1 MASALEGI
9 RIIDFTEGTAGP
21 YAGMLLAEQGADVIK
36 VEPPAGDRARGT
48 PAFHVLNRSKR
59 GIVLDLARPAD
70 RARAQDLASTADVV
84 LVDLLPEKAAQ
95 LGIDY
100 ARLAKRN
107 PRLVYCSMP
116 LYGSKGLLA
125 TLEPDDTLVA
135 AVTGVLGLQWSYCES
150 PVFLVVPIVAY
161 ATGVLAALAVAA
173 TLFDRTRSGNG
184 DHIEVSGLGGAFALQ
199 TSAYLMPLGA
209 LDVIRLSARKGTPRG
224 PWPTYRVY
232 RASDGE
238 WFFLGALTPVFW
250 TKLAVALGLEEY
262 LADPRFEG
270 APLAYPVREDA
281 QELSDRIAEIFATK
295 PRQHWLDFL
304 RQADV
309 PAGPVQTR
317 DEYFRDPQVLYNRMR
332 VEIDDP
338 EVGSTVQMGVPL
350 LLHEAPG
357 GIRGPAPLLGQHNDE
372 VRSRP
377 WEDKPT
383 RDRRMLGGLSAGR
396 LEQDPSVNAGASGDE
411 SMPPPLRQRRIR
423 LWRTGGGGEPP
434 TNDEP
439 DRPAPSSLHE
449 SMRFGR
455 APLDGITV
463 LDLGTIY
470 AGPYGAM
477 LLSDLGANVIKI
489 EPLDGDPWRAFAIG
503 FLGVNRG
510 KRGLALDLKREQG
523 RGLFHDL
530 VRKADVVID
539 NFRAGVPQRLKIDYE
554 TLRAMNP
561 RIVCGSV
568 TPFGPSGPMAGLP
581 GFDPIL
587 QARSGLMRAQ
597 GGDGEEPVYHQIAVC
612 DFITGLMTTYGVAT
626 ALYFRERTGRGQQ
639 VETSLANN
647 AMAAQVGEFIRYKG
661 RPPDPSG
668 GRDVSGVSTLYR
680 VYRCSDGW
688 LFLAARTSEQAR
700 ALAQATGLDAQG
712 GVTSLLQAPV
722 QGKVTAAL
730 EAFFADKKRTE
741 IALALTEKGIPCA
754 PCLTIKDLFEDE
766 HLKANDLWWEM
777 EHPVYGPIRQTGR
790 IVKWGRRSM
799 RLERT
804 SPLLG
809 QHSREVLLEFG
820 VDRSR
825 IEKLIEKGIVVSY
838 PPAD

>member
-1 MASALEGI
+1 MAGAFDGI
-9 RIIDFTEGTAGP
+9 RVIDFTQGRAGP
-21 YAGMLLAEQGADVIK
+21 HAGMLLAEQGADVIK

-59 GIVLDLARPAD
+59 GVVLDLRRREG
-70 RARAQDLASTADVV
+70 RAGAQELAAAADVV
-84 LVDLLPEKAAQ
+84 LIDQLPEQAERQ
-95 LGIDY
+95 GIGC
-100 ARLAKRN
+100 ARLSQKN
-107 PRLVYCSMP
+107 PGLVYCSMP
-116 LYGSKGLLA
+116 PYGSKGPLA

-173 TLFDRTRSGNG
+173 TLFDRARSGHG
-184 DHIEVSGLGGAFALQ
+184 DHVEVSGLGGAFALQ
-199 TSAYLMPLGA
+199 TSAYLVPLGA
-209 LDVIRLSARKGTPRG
+209 LDVIRLSDRKGTPRG

-232 RASDGE
+232 EASDGE

-250 TKLAVALGLEEY
+250 TKLAVALGIEEY

-270 APLAYPVREDA
+270 APLAYPASEDA

-317 DEYFRDPQVLYNRMR
+317 DDYLQDPQVRHNQMR

-350 LLHEAPG
+350 LLRDTPG
-357 GIRGPAPLLGQHNDE
+357 GIRGPAPLLGQHND
-372 VRSRP
+372 VVLTTP
-377 WEDKPT
+377 P
-383 RDRRMLGGLSAGR
+383 SAR
-396 LEQDPSVNAGASGDE
+396 ASAPHAVQGKL
-411 SMPPPLRQRRIR
+411 P
-423 LWRTGGGGEPP
+423 GGG
-434 TNDEP
+434 
-439 DRPAPSSLHE
+439 
-449 SMRFGR
+449 
-455 APLDGITV
+455 PLDGTTV

-470 AGPYGAM
+470 AGPFAAM
-477 LLSDLGANVIKI
+477 LLSDLGANVIKV

-510 KRGLALDLKREQG
+510 KRGLALDLKRREG
-523 RGLFHDL
+523 RELFYGL
-530 VRKADVVID
+530 VRKMDVVVD
-539 NFRAGVPQRLKIDYE
+539 NFRAGVLQRLKMDYE
-554 TLRAMNP
+554 ALSAMNP
-561 RIVCGSV
+561 RVICASV
-568 TPFGPSGPMAGLP
+568 TPFGASGPMAGLP

-597 GGDGEEPVYHQIAVC
+597 GGEGEEPVYHQIAVC
-612 DFITGLMTTYGVAT
+612 DFITGLMTAYGVAA
-626 ALYFRERTGRGQQ
+626 ALYVRERSGRGQQ

-647 AMAAQVGEFIRYKG
+647 AMAAQAGEFIRYEG
-661 RPPDPSG
+661 RPPDPPG
-668 GRDVSGVSTLYR
+668 GRDVDGVSALYR

-688 LFLAARTSEQAR
+688 LFLAIRTPGQAG
-700 ALAQATGLDAQG
+700 A
-712 GVTSLLQAPV
+712 LLQA
-722 QGKVTAAL
+722 TAGALTSSDQRDAESLLEAPLRGDVASAL
-730 EAFFADKKRTE
+730 ESFFAARTRGE
-741 IALALTEKGIPCA
+741 AIQALTERGIPCA
-754 PCLTIKDLFEDE
+754 PCLTAKDLFEDE

-777 EHPVYGPIRQTGR
+777 EHPVYGPMRQTGR

-799 RLERT
+799 RLEKPA
-804 SPLLG
+804 PLLA

-820 VDRSR
+820 VEPARV
-825 IEKLIEKGIVVSY
+825 EELIEKGVALA
-838 PPAD
+838 P

>member
-1 MASALEGI
+1 MSGAFEGI
-9 RIIDFTEGTAGP
+9 RVIDFTQGRAGP

-36 VEPPAGDRARGT
+36 VEPPVGDRARGT

-59 GIVLDLARPAD
+59 GVVLDLRRREG
-70 RARAQDLASTADVV
+70 RAGAQELAAAADVV
-84 LVDLLPEKAAQ
+84 LIDQLPEQAERQ
-95 LGIDY
+95 GIGC
-100 ARLAKRN
+100 ARLSQKN
-107 PRLVYCSMP
+107 PGLVYCSMP
-116 LYGSKGLLA
+116 PYGSKGPLA

-173 TLFDRTRSGNG
+173 TLFDRARSGHG

-199 TSAYLMPLGA
+199 TSAYLVPLGA

-224 PWPTYRVY
+224 PWPTYRLY
-232 RASDGE
+232 EASDGE

-270 APLAYPVREDA
+270 APLAYPVPEDA

-295 PRQHWLDFL
+295 PRRHWLDFL

-317 DEYFRDPQVLYNRMR
+317 DDYLHDPQVRHSQMR

-350 LLHEAPG
+350 LLRDTPG
-357 GIRGPAPLLGQHNDE
+357 GIRGPAPLLGQHNDT
-372 VRSRP
+372 VL
-377 WEDKPT
+377 T
-383 RDRRMLGGLSAGR
+383 T
-396 LEQDPSVNAGASGDE
+396 
-411 SMPPPLRQRRIR
+411 PPPARGSAPHAVKGKLP
-423 LWRTGGGGEPP
+423 GGG
-434 TNDEP
+434 
-439 DRPAPSSLHE
+439 
-449 SMRFGR
+449 
-455 APLDGITV
+455 PLDGTTV

-470 AGPYGAM
+470 AGPYAAM
-477 LLSDLGANVIKI
+477 LLSDLGANVIKV

-510 KRGLALDLKREQG
+510 KRGLGLDLKRREG
-523 RGLFHDL
+523 RDLFYDL
-530 VRKADVVID
+530 VRKTDVVVD
-539 NFRAGVPQRLKIDYE
+539 NFRAGVLQRLKMDYDA
-554 TLRAMNP
+554 LSAMNP
-561 RIVCGSV
+561 RVICASV
-568 TPFGPSGPMAGLP
+568 TPFGASGPMAGLP

-597 GGDGEEPVYHQIAVC
+597 GGGGEEPVYHQIAVC
-612 DFITGLMTTYGVAT
+612 DFITGLMTAYGVAA
-626 ALYFRERTGRGQQ
+626 ALYVRERSGRGQQ

-647 AMAAQVGEFIRYKG
+647 AMAAQAGEFIRYEG
-661 RPPDPSG
+661 RPPDPPG
-668 GRDVSGVSTLYR
+668 GRDVDGVSALYR

-688 LFLAARTSEQAR
+688 LFLAIRTPGQAG
-700 ALAQATGLDAQG
+700 A
-712 GVTSLLQAPV
+712 LLQA
-722 QGKVTAAL
+722 TAGALTSSDQRDAESLLEAPLRGDVASAL
-730 EAFFADKKRTE
+730 ESFFAARTRGE
-741 IALALTEKGIPCA
+741 AVQALTERRIPCA
-754 PCLTIKDLFEDE
+754 PCLTAKDLFEDE

-777 EHPVYGPIRQTGR
+777 EHPVYGQMRQTGR

-799 RLERT
+799 RLERPA
-804 SPLLG
+804 PLLG
-809 QHSREVLLEFG
+809 QHSREILVEFG
-820 VDRSR
+820 VEPARVVELVEKR
-825 IEKLIEKGIVVSY
+825 IVLA
-838 PPAD
+838 P